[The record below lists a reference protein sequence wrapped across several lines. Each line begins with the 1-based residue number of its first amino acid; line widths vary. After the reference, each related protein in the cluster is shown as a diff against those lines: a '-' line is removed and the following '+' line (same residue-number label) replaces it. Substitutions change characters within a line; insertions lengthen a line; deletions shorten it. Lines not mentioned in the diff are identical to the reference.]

1 MKDKRIPN
9 KPQSNNNNNQDNL
22 FVDSKS
28 SDSHNQNS
36 FKNTLQ
42 TLSRDKI
49 FVILGVIAGAI
60 LCIIGIISLLTMK
73 TLYNITLNKYS
84 DKLTLINTLMKLI
97 PWLYYLA
104 LITGIISLIVSILNA
119 IHYKDLKVITYSVI
133 SVISCLLMLMNYK
146 YMNGMRII
154 MSSDPNDFI
163 SGKLSVGNLE
173 AASSFLDSENIIP
186 IKFKLMILLGVISSI
201 YAVYLLAMFS
211 KYGQNIYMNV
221 SMDAFKGTASITK
234 FDYRRRKINDN
245 QVQNDSTN
253 IMATEHFNE
262 IESENEHKDSDLTDN
277 NLNDPINTTE
287 VVNVVNNNKRVLT
300 KKRII
305 LISIIVIIFAVTGG
319 GYYIW
324 NTFFNFTK
332 IDLSSNIEL
341 TIDGISGNAY
351 ISDIKNDIKYD
362 KNDAQISEFISNL
375 NYDYSKSNKIKN
387 GDEITVNVVYDKK
400 KAKKLKLKITKS
412 SKKIKVKKLNYR
424 FDSASDI
431 STEIVQLVKSK
442 GESELNKFYSNDP
455 YYSYNFSYYGTY
467 FLKLEDSDVLVAVF
481 KEYHVERDGEG
492 GIDETTH
499 FYIYGIKNVDSA
511 LNKDNIDNDTYVKY
525 REMLDKAGVYVT
537 NESDIV
543 PALSTWYREP
553 VKSVT
558 KVK

>member
-28 SDSHNQNS
+28 SDSHNENS

-60 LCIIGIISLLTMK
+60 LCIIGIISLITMK
-73 TLYNITLNKYS
+73 TLYNITLNNYS

-234 FDYRRRKINDN
+234 FDYRRSKINDN

-253 IMATEHFNE
+253 IIATEHFNE

-305 LISIIVIIFAVTGG
+305 LISIIVIIFAVAGG

>member
-22 FVDSKS
+22 FVESKS

-73 TLYNITLNKYS
+73 TLYNITLNNYS

>member
-73 TLYNITLNKYS
+73 TLYNITLNNYS

>member
-73 TLYNITLNKYS
+73 TLYNITLNNYS

-154 MSSDPNDFI
+154 MSSDLNDFI

-253 IMATEHFNE
+253 ITATEHFNE

-305 LISIIVIIFAVTGG
+305 LISIIVIIFAVAGG

>member
-73 TLYNITLNKYS
+73 TLYNITLNNYS

-287 VVNVVNNNKRVLT
+287 VVNVVDNNKRVLT

>member
-28 SDSHNQNS
+28 SDSHNENS

-60 LCIIGIISLLTMK
+60 LCIIGIISLITMK
-73 TLYNITLNKYS
+73 TLYNITLNIYS

-234 FDYRRRKINDN
+234 FDYRRSKINDN

-253 IMATEHFNE
+253 IIATEHFNE

-305 LISIIVIIFAVTGG
+305 LISIIVIIFAVAGG

>member
-73 TLYNITLNKYS
+73 TLYNITLNNYS

-305 LISIIVIIFAVTGG
+305 VISIIVIIFAVTGG

-431 STEIVQLVKSK
+431 STEIVQLVKSR

>member
-28 SDSHNQNS
+28 SDSHNENS

-60 LCIIGIISLLTMK
+60 LCIIGIISLITMK
-73 TLYNITLNKYS
+73 TLYNITLNNYS

-234 FDYRRRKINDN
+234 FDYRRSKINDN

-253 IMATEHFNE
+253 IIATEHFNE

-305 LISIIVIIFAVTGG
+305 LISIIVIIFAVAVG

>member
-28 SDSHNQNS
+28 SDSHNENS

-60 LCIIGIISLLTMK
+60 LCIIGIISLITMK
-73 TLYNITLNKYS
+73 TLYNITLNNYS

-234 FDYRRRKINDN
+234 FDYRRSKINDN

-253 IMATEHFNE
+253 IIATEHFNE

-305 LISIIVIIFAVTGG
+305 LISIIVIIFAVAGG

-431 STEIVQLVKSK
+431 STEIVQLVKYK

>member
-28 SDSHNQNS
+28 SDSHNENS

-73 TLYNITLNKYS
+73 TLYNITLNNYS

>member
-73 TLYNITLNKYS
+73 TLYNITLNNYS

-146 YMNGMRII
+146 YMNGMKII

>member
-73 TLYNITLNKYS
+73 TLYNITLNNYS

-511 LNKDNIDNDTYVKY
+511 LNKDNIDNDIYVKY

>member
-28 SDSHNQNS
+28 SDSHNENS

-60 LCIIGIISLLTMK
+60 LCIIGIISLITMK
-73 TLYNITLNKYS
+73 TLYNITLNNYS

-234 FDYRRRKINDN
+234 FDYRRSKINDN

-253 IMATEHFNE
+253 IIATEHFNE

-287 VVNVVNNNKRVLT
+287 VVNVVNSNKRVLT

-305 LISIIVIIFAVTGG
+305 LISIIVIIFAVAGG

>member
-42 TLSRDKI
+42 TLSRDKK

-60 LCIIGIISLLTMK
+60 LCIIGIISLITMK
-73 TLYNITLNKYS
+73 TLYNITLNNYS

-221 SMDAFKGTASITK
+221 SMDAFKGTASITN

-511 LNKDNIDNDTYVKY
+511 LNKDNLDNDTYVKY

>member
-73 TLYNITLNKYS
+73 TLYNITLNNYS

-133 SVISCLLMLMNYK
+133 SVISCILMLMNYK

>member
-60 LCIIGIISLLTMK
+60 LCIIGIISLITMK
-73 TLYNITLNKYS
+73 TLYNITLNNYS

-154 MSSDPNDFI
+154 MSSDLNDFI

-186 IKFKLMILLGVISSI
+186 IKFKLMIILGVISSI

-253 IMATEHFNE
+253 ITATEHFNE

>member
-73 TLYNITLNKYS
+73 TLYNITLNNYS

-119 IHYKDLKVITYSVI
+119 IHYKDLKVITYFVI

>member
-28 SDSHNQNS
+28 SASHNQNS

-73 TLYNITLNKYS
+73 TLYNITLNNYS

-186 IKFKLMILLGVISSI
+186 IKFKLMIILGVISSI

-253 IMATEHFNE
+253 ITATEHFNE

>member
-60 LCIIGIISLLTMK
+60 LCIIGIISLITMK
-73 TLYNITLNKYS
+73 TLYNITLNNYS

-154 MSSDPNDFI
+154 MSSDLNDFI

-253 IMATEHFNE
+253 ITATEHFNE

>member
-73 TLYNITLNKYS
+73 TLYNITLNNYS

-305 LISIIVIIFAVTGG
+305 LISIIVINFAVTGG

>member
-28 SDSHNQNS
+28 SDSHNENS
-36 FKNTLQ
+36 FKNTLL

-60 LCIIGIISLLTMK
+60 LCIIGIISLITMK
-73 TLYNITLNKYS
+73 TLYNITLNNYS

-234 FDYRRRKINDN
+234 FDYRRSKTNDN

-253 IMATEHFNE
+253 IIATEHFNE

-287 VVNVVNNNKRVLT
+287 VVNVVNNNKRVFT

-305 LISIIVIIFAVTGG
+305 LISIIVIIFAVAGG

>member
-28 SDSHNQNS
+28 SDSHNENS

-60 LCIIGIISLLTMK
+60 LCIIGIISLITMK
-73 TLYNITLNKYS
+73 TLYNITLNNYS

-234 FDYRRRKINDN
+234 FDYRRSKINDN

-253 IMATEHFNE
+253 IIATDHFNE

-305 LISIIVIIFAVTGG
+305 LISIIVIIFAVAGG

>member
-1 MKDKRIPN
+1 
-9 KPQSNNNNNQDNL
+9 
-22 FVDSKS
+22 
-28 SDSHNQNS
+28 
-36 FKNTLQ
+36 
-42 TLSRDKI
+42 
-49 FVILGVIAGAI
+49 
-60 LCIIGIISLLTMK
+60 
-73 TLYNITLNKYS
+73 
-84 DKLTLINTLMKLI
+84 
-97 PWLYYLA
+97 
-104 LITGIISLIVSILNA
+104 
-119 IHYKDLKVITYSVI
+119 
-133 SVISCLLMLMNYK
+133 MNYK

>member
-73 TLYNITLNKYS
+73 TLYNITLNNYS

-305 LISIIVIIFAVTGG
+305 VISIIVIIFAVTGG

-351 ISDIKNDIKYD
+351 ISDIKNEIKYD

-431 STEIVQLVKSK
+431 STEIVQLVKSR

>member
-28 SDSHNQNS
+28 SDSHNENS

-60 LCIIGIISLLTMK
+60 LCIIGIISLITMK
-73 TLYNITLNKYS
+73 TLYNITLNNYS

-234 FDYRRRKINDN
+234 FDYRRSKINDN
-245 QVQNDSTN
+245 QVQNYSTN
-253 IMATEHFNE
+253 IIATDHFNE

-305 LISIIVIIFAVTGG
+305 LISIIVIIFAVAGG

>member
-9 KPQSNNNNNQDNL
+9 KPQSNNNNNQDKL

-28 SDSHNQNS
+28 SDSHNENS

-60 LCIIGIISLLTMK
+60 LCIIGIISLITMK
-73 TLYNITLNKYS
+73 TLYNITLNNYS

-234 FDYRRRKINDN
+234 FDYRRSKINDN

-253 IMATEHFNE
+253 IIATEHFNE

-305 LISIIVIIFAVTGG
+305 LISIIVIIFAVAGG

>member
-28 SDSHNQNS
+28 SDSHNENS

-60 LCIIGIISLLTMK
+60 LCIIGIISLITMK
-73 TLYNITLNKYS
+73 TLYNITLNNYS

-234 FDYRRRKINDN
+234 FDYRRSKINDN

-253 IMATEHFNE
+253 IIATEHFNE

-287 VVNVVNNNKRVLT
+287 VVNVVNNNKRVFT

-305 LISIIVIIFAVTGG
+305 LISIIVIIFAVAGG

>member
-73 TLYNITLNKYS
+73 TLYNITLNNYS

-300 KKRII
+300 KK
-305 LISIIVIIFAVTGG
+305 
-319 GYYIW
+319 
-324 NTFFNFTK
+324 
-332 IDLSSNIEL
+332 
-341 TIDGISGNAY
+341 
-351 ISDIKNDIKYD
+351 
-362 KNDAQISEFISNL
+362 
-375 NYDYSKSNKIKN
+375 
-387 GDEITVNVVYDKK
+387 
-400 KAKKLKLKITKS
+400 
-412 SKKIKVKKLNYR
+412 
-424 FDSASDI
+424 
-431 STEIVQLVKSK
+431 
-442 GESELNKFYSNDP
+442 ESY
-455 YYSYNFSYYGTY
+455 
-467 FLKLEDSDVLVAVF
+467 
-481 KEYHVERDGEG
+481 
-492 GIDETTH
+492 
-499 FYIYGIKNVDSA
+499 
-511 LNKDNIDNDTYVKY
+511 
-525 REMLDKAGVYVT
+525 
-537 NESDIV
+537 
-543 PALSTWYREP
+543 
-553 VKSVT
+553 
-558 KVK
+558 

>member
-73 TLYNITLNKYS
+73 TLYNITLNNYS

-154 MSSDPNDFI
+154 MSSDLNDFI

-186 IKFKLMILLGVISSI
+186 IKFKLMIILGVISSI

-253 IMATEHFNE
+253 ITATEHFNE

-351 ISDIKNDIKYD
+351 LSDIKNDIKYD

>member
-73 TLYNITLNKYS
+73 TLYNITLNNYS

-154 MSSDPNDFI
+154 MSSDLNDFI

-186 IKFKLMILLGVISSI
+186 IKFKLMIILGVISSI

-253 IMATEHFNE
+253 ITATEHFNE

-305 LISIIVIIFAVTGG
+305 LISIIVIIFAVAGG

-332 IDLSSNIEL
+332 LDLSSNIEL

>member
-28 SDSHNQNS
+28 SDSHNENS

-60 LCIIGIISLLTMK
+60 LCIIGIISLITMK
-73 TLYNITLNKYS
+73 TLYNITLNNYS

-104 LITGIISLIVSILNA
+104 LITGIISLIASILNA

-234 FDYRRRKINDN
+234 FDYRRSKINDN

-253 IMATEHFNE
+253 IIATEHFNE

-305 LISIIVIIFAVTGG
+305 LISIIVIIFAVAGG

>member
-1 MKDKRIPN
+1 
-9 KPQSNNNNNQDNL
+9 
-22 FVDSKS
+22 
-28 SDSHNQNS
+28 
-36 FKNTLQ
+36 
-42 TLSRDKI
+42 
-49 FVILGVIAGAI
+49 
-60 LCIIGIISLLTMK
+60 
-73 TLYNITLNKYS
+73 
-84 DKLTLINTLMKLI
+84 
-97 PWLYYLA
+97 
-104 LITGIISLIVSILNA
+104 
-119 IHYKDLKVITYSVI
+119 
-133 SVISCLLMLMNYK
+133 
-146 YMNGMRII
+146 
-154 MSSDPNDFI
+154 
-163 SGKLSVGNLE
+163 
-173 AASSFLDSENIIP
+173 
-186 IKFKLMILLGVISSI
+186 
-201 YAVYLLAMFS
+201 MFS

-234 FDYRRRKINDN
+234 FDYRRSKINDN

-253 IMATEHFNE
+253 IIATEHFNE

-305 LISIIVIIFAVTGG
+305 LISIIVIIFAVAVG

>member
-73 TLYNITLNKYS
+73 TLYNITLNNYS

-154 MSSDPNDFI
+154 MSSDLNDFI

-186 IKFKLMILLGVISSI
+186 IKFKLMIILGVISSI

-253 IMATEHFNE
+253 ITATEHFNE

>member
-28 SDSHNQNS
+28 SDSHNENS

-73 TLYNITLNKYS
+73 TLYNITLNNYS

-154 MSSDPNDFI
+154 MSSDLNDFI

-186 IKFKLMILLGVISSI
+186 IKFKLMIILGVISSI

-253 IMATEHFNE
+253 ITATEHFNE

>member
-9 KPQSNNNNNQDNL
+9 KPQSNNNNNQDKL

-28 SDSHNQNS
+28 SDSHNENS

-60 LCIIGIISLLTMK
+60 LCIIGIISLITMK
-73 TLYNITLNKYS
+73 TLYNITLNNYS

-211 KYGQNIYMNV
+211 KYVQNIYMNV

-234 FDYRRRKINDN
+234 FDYRRSKINDN

-253 IMATEHFNE
+253 IIATEHFNE

-305 LISIIVIIFAVTGG
+305 LISIIVIIFAVAGG

>member
-28 SDSHNQNS
+28 SDSHNENS

-60 LCIIGIISLLTMK
+60 LCIIGIISLITMK
-73 TLYNITLNKYS
+73 TLYNITLNNYS

-97 PWLYYLA
+97 PLLYYLA

-234 FDYRRRKINDN
+234 FDYRRSKINDN

-253 IMATEHFNE
+253 IIATEHFNE

-287 VVNVVNNNKRVLT
+287 VVNVVNNNKRVFT

-305 LISIIVIIFAVTGG
+305 LISIIVIIFAVAGG

>member
-73 TLYNITLNKYS
+73 TLYNITLNNYS

-154 MSSDPNDFI
+154 MSSDLNDFI

-186 IKFKLMILLGVISSI
+186 IKFKLMIILGVISSI

-253 IMATEHFNE
+253 ITATEHFNE

-305 LISIIVIIFAVTGG
+305 LISIIVIIFAVAGG

>member
-28 SDSHNQNS
+28 SDSHNENS

-60 LCIIGIISLLTMK
+60 LCIIGIISLITMK
-73 TLYNITLNKYS
+73 TLYNITLNNYS

-234 FDYRRRKINDN
+234 FDYRRSKINDN

-253 IMATEHFNE
+253 IIATEHFNE

-305 LISIIVIIFAVTGG
+305 LISIIVIIFAGVGG

>member
-60 LCIIGIISLLTMK
+60 LCIIGIISLITMK
-73 TLYNITLNKYS
+73 TLYNITLNNYS

-154 MSSDPNDFI
+154 MSSDLNDFI

-253 IMATEHFNE
+253 ITATEHFNE

-305 LISIIVIIFAVTGG
+305 LISIIVIIFAVAGG